1 MANMERLAANLEQ
14 RGYAVSRFA
23 TAQEAADYLDSQ
35 IDGCTVG
42 FGGSVTLRDMALQPR
57 LATHNETFW
66 HWDKGTLAQAASAEV
81 YLSSAN
87 GVAET
92 GEIINID
99 GTCNRVSS
107 ILFGHKR
114 VYLVVGANKVAPDYE
129 KALWRARNVAA
140 PKNAQRLHKHTP
152 CAAKGDRCYD
162 CQSPERICR
171 GLVVLWEVPESVEH
185 MEIVLVDQDLGY

>member
-1 MANMERLAANLEQ
+1 MANMERLKLNLEK
-14 RGYAVSRFA
+14 RGYAVSHFA

-42 FGGSVTLRDMALQPR
+42 FGGSVSVQEMGLQPR
-57 LATHNETFW
+57 LATHNDTFW
-66 HWDKGTLAQAASAEV
+66 HWDKGTLAQAASTDV
-81 YLSSAN
+81 YLSSVN

-92 GEIINID
+92 GELINID

-107 ILFGHKR
+107 ILYGHKQ
-114 VYLVVGANKVAPDYE
+114 VYLVVGANKVAPDYDS
-129 KALWRARNVAA
+129 ALWRARNVAA
-140 PKNAQRLHKHTP
+140 PKNAQRLQKHTP

-171 GLVVLWEVPESVEH
+171 GLVVLWGIPESVER
-185 MEIVLVDQDLGY
+185 MEVVLVDQDLGY

>member
-14 RGYAVSRFA
+14 RGYAVRHFA

-57 LATHNETFW
+57 LAAHNETFW
-66 HWDKGTLAQAASAEV
+66 HWDKSTLAQAASAEV

-152 CAAKGDRCYD
+152 CAVKADRCYD